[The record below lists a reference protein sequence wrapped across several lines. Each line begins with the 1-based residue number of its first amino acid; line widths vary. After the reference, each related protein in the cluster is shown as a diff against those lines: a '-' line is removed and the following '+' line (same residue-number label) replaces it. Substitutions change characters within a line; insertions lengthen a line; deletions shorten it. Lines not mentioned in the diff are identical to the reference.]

1 LVKSKKTKQIPL
13 KEDDQ
18 DKTEEI
24 AMKVKDATKRKENAK
39 TNEEK
44 LDAAVA
50 LDEAKSLLKMVRC
63 SKCIVSV
70 IARK

>member
-1 LVKSKKTKQIPL
+1 MVKSKKTKQIPL

-18 DKTEEI
+18 DKAEEI
-24 AMKVKDATKRKENAK
+24 ATKVKDATKRKENAK

-50 LDEAKSLLKMVRC
+50 LDEAKSLLKVVSRR
-63 SKCIVSV
+63 KCIVSV
-70 IARK
+70 IPRK